1 MKEEHIRYLVCPDT
15 RRPLRLA
22 TAEAVV
28 DGRIRTGVL
37 VEPVSGTTYPIR
49 DFIARFVP
57 EDNYANSFGLEW
69 TIHGKTQYDGES
81 GFDVSARR
89 FRQETKWEADL
100 AGELV
105 LEVGSGSGR
114 FTTQALDTGA
124 MVCSLDYS
132 KAVEANY
139 QSNGHRDN
147 LLLVQ
152 ASVYA
157 MPFVGGFD
165 KAFCFGVLQH
175 TPDPRAAF
183 LAMVDQVRPGGSV
196 SCDIYELRLATLL
209 TTKYWVRPFTRRMPP
224 DKLYRRVTAY
234 VDFMWPLARRLRRI
248 PGIGKS
254 LNWALLVADY
264 SRLLPG
270 ADDATLK
277 QWAYLDTFD
286 MLSPAHDH
294 PETLGG
300 FRRWFREAGLTDI
313 EAHYGYNGIEGRGRK
328 PVSGGVS

>member
-1 MKEEHIRYLVCPDT
+1 MKEEHIQYLVCPES
-15 RRPLRLA
+15 RRPLRLDA
-22 TAEAVV
+22 AGEVIN
-28 DGRIRTGVL
+28 GRIRTGL
-37 VEPVSGTTYPIR
+37 LIEPVSGAAYPIR
-49 DFIARFVP
+49 NFIPRFVP

-69 TIHGKTQYDGES
+69 TIHDKTQYDGHS
-81 GFDVSARR
+81 GFTVSLER
-89 FRQETKWEADL
+89 FRKETKWQADL
-100 AGELV
+100 TGELM

-114 FTTQALDTGA
+114 FTTHALDTGA

-132 KAVEANY
+132 NAVEANY

-152 ASVYA
+152 ASVFA
-157 MPFVGGFD
+157 MPFAGQFD

-183 LAMVDQVRPGGSV
+183 KALVAQVRPGGSV

-209 TTKYWVRPFTRRMPP
+209 HTKYWVRPFIRRLPP
-224 DKLYRRVTAY
+224 DRLYRLVTAY
-234 VDFMWPLARRLRRI
+234 VDFMWPLARRLRRL
-248 PGIGKS
+248 PGGKS
-254 LNWALLVADY
+254 LNWVLLVADY

-294 PETLGG
+294 PETLAG
-300 FRRWFREAGLTDI
+300 FRRWFTEAGLTDI
-313 EAHYGYNGIEGRGRK
+313 DVHYGYNGIEGRGRK
-328 PVSGGVS
+328 PA